1 MTARATTPVALLAT
15 LALAACGGD
24 GATGEAPPGG
34 DAMSAESGAVAAPEE
49 SQGSADGETVL
60 DGTVNRLNGEP
71 QDLSAYR
78 GKVVL
83 VVNTASECGFSG
95 QFEGLEELYREK
107 RDEGFV
113 ILGFPADDVAN
124 QEPRSDEEIAQYCKA
139 NFGVT
144 FPMFEKTNVKDD
156 PVNPVFEK
164 LNADLGEPTWNFN
177 KYLLGRD
184 GRPVEHFDVQVE
196 PSDPALTSAI
206 DRQLS
211 S

>member
-1 MTARATTPVALLAT
+1 MTRLTMPVALLAT

-24 GATGEAPPGG
+24 DGATGGAPSGG
-34 DAMSAESGAVAAPEE
+34 DAMSAESGAVTAPEE
-49 SQGSADGETVL
+49 STGSADGETVL
-60 DGTVNRLNGEP
+60 DGTVNRLNGEA
-71 QDLSAYR
+71 QDLADYR

-95 QFEGLEELYREK
+95 QFEGLEELYRDK

-113 ILGFPADDVAN
+113 ILGFPADDVAS
-124 QEPRSDEEIAQYCKA
+124 QEPRSDEEIAEYCKA

-164 LNADLGEPTWNFN
+164 LNAALGEPTWNFN
-177 KYLLGRD
+177 KYLLDRE

-196 PSDPALTSAI
+196 PDDPALTGAI
-206 DRQLS
+206 ERRLGS
-211 S
+211 